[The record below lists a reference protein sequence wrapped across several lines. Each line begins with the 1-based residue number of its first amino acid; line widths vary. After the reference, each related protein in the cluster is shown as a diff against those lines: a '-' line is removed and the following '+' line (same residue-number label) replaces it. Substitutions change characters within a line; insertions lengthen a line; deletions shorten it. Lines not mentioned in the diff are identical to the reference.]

1 MVKASTDKAGIALLI
16 VLSTIILVT
25 LLALVMLRPLASH
38 ARLTHHQVSRIQ
50 AYYAALAG
58 MNYAYDRLR
67 VGDPNWP
74 VPPPPNSMSPGYY
87 LRDLRCDPAEAAC
100 TINSGE
106 IDEVNFPHTIRS
118 VLIAVAYIG
127 ATASDYSGTP
137 IPGCNACT
145 PPPGIPACIC
155 TTVDYTYIP

>member
-67 VGDPNWP
+67 VGDPVWP
-74 VPPPPNSMSPGYY
+74 IPTIENSYTFELTSIEG
-87 LRDLRCDPAEAAC
+87 
-100 TINSGE
+100 
-106 IDEVNFPHTIRS
+106 NFPHSINS
-118 VLIAVAYIG
+118 VLIAVAADNDPAPILDPNG
-127 ATASDYSGTP
+127 NP
-137 IPGCNACT
+137 IPGCNPCNA
-145 PPPGIPACIC
+145 PAAIPACIC
-155 TTVDYTYIP
+155 TTVDYTYTP